1 MFGAYVTCHQ
11 RTFASAVGVPVL
23 FVPTAK
29 TYDATPDSGSCDGF
43 HCAVIEEIDC
53 ACATSAVGADG
64 GVVSVASALSLVE
77 VADSV
82 PATARAAAE
91 VRGERVGKRSSTRE
105 TANRARFSGFDG
117 RTMGAFD
124 CAMGRARNGAWSG
137 VALAFAALA
146 CAGFENTRSAATMTA
161 AVNDASMLPILGRR
175 FPRVR
180 ARSCRAVRNVRH

>member
-43 HCAVIEEIDC
+43 HCAVIDEIDC

-82 PATARAAAE
+82 PAAARAAAE

-105 TANRARFSGFDG
+105 TANRARFNGFDG
-117 RTMGAFD
+117 RTIGAFD
-124 CAMGRARNGAWSG
+124 CATGRARNGAWSG
-137 VALAFAALA
+137 LALGFAVLA
-146 CAGFENTRSAATMTA
+146 CAGVENTRSAATMTA

-175 FPRVR
+175 YPRRPCPVVPR
-180 ARSCRAVRNVRH
+180 CPECT